1 MNVQETRLH
10 LRGESRFIDDQPL
23 PENLLYG
30 AVFVSPTAHGRLN
43 GLNLKEAEKLPG
55 VETIITAA
63 AIPGENQIGSIFPDE
78 PLLADQKLHYQGQP
92 IALVI
97 AQSPEIASAGAKAI
111 QAEIEELEP
120 VFDPR
125 RAEAKDL
132 LICPPRTFAAGDVEK
147 TWQDCSLIVEGR
159 VDSGGQEHLYLE
171 TQGSLALPTDN
182 GGLKI
187 ISATQNPTSVQRLTA
202 RVTGLS
208 MHRIEVEVHR
218 LGGAFGGKEAQ
229 ATAWAVMA
237 GLAACTLKK
246 PVKLVLRRGE
256 DMRYTGKRHPY
267 SSDYRL
273 GLNEQGRMLAYEVT
287 FYQNAGAAADLS
299 SSILERTLFH
309 AAGSYFIPNV
319 KATGISCRTN
329 LPPNTAFRGFGAPQ
343 AMFVMEAAIFKAAA
357 AMGKD
362 PSEIQKLNLLKNGD
376 YFHYG
381 MKVEHCQA
389 ESCWQETEKRYK
401 SNKIKQ
407 EIRAFNRENRLVK
420 KGMAFMPICFGISF
434 TTIFL
439 NQANAL
445 VHLYTDGSVS
455 ISTGAVEMGQGVN
468 AKILQV
474 ASEIFSISPERIK
487 IESTNTTRAAN
498 TSPTAASTGADLN
511 GKATEFACRIILER
525 LRRTAAAEQGHND
538 PGRITIEQEQVL
550 DTGKRTDLDW
560 EKLITIAYLKRV
572 SLSAQAHYAT
582 PDIHFDKKKEKGLP
596 FAYMVYGTAIIEVTL
611 DCLRGIYQVDSVKVV
626 HDFGRSLNPL
636 IDLGQAEGAI
646 VQGIGWLTLEE
657 LFYSD
662 QGRLLTDSL
671 TNYKVP
677 DIHYTPRE
685 ITIHF
690 LENLNNPLGIFNSKA
705 VGEPPF
711 MYGIAVYWALIEAMQ
726 SFRPDIEI
734 PYNSPLTPEKV
745 LLTLYK
751 KE

>member
-1 MNVQETRLH
+1 
-10 LRGESRFIDDQPL
+10 
-23 PENLLYG
+23 
-30 AVFVSPTAHGRLN
+30 
-43 GLNLKEAEKLPG
+43 
-55 VETIITAA
+55 VETIIVAA
-63 AIPGENQIGSIFPDE
+63 SIPGENQIGSIFPDE
-78 PLLADQKLHYQGQP
+78 PLLADQKLHYQGQT

-97 AQSPEIASAGAKAI
+97 AQSPEIASAGVRAI

-125 RAEAKDL
+125 RAAAKDL

-171 TQGSLALPTDN
+171 TQGALALPTDN

-187 ISATQNPTSVQRLTA
+187 ISATQNPTLVQRMTA
-202 RVTGLS
+202 RVSGLS
-208 MHRIEVEVHR
+208 MHLIEVEVHR
-218 LGGAFGGKEAQ
+218 LGGAFGGKEEQ

-273 GLNEQGRMLAYEVT
+273 GLDAQGRMLAYEVT
-287 FYQNAGAAADLS
+287 FYQNAGATADLS
-299 SSILERTLFH
+299 PAILERTLFH
-309 AAGSYFIPNV
+309 AAGSYYIPNV

-329 LPPNTAFRGFGAPQ
+329 LPSNTAFRGFGAPQ
-343 AMFVMEAAIFKAAA
+343 AMFVMEAAIFKAAI

-362 PSEIQKLNLLKNGD
+362 PSEIQKLNLLKSGD
-376 YFHYG
+376 YFHFG

-401 SNKIKQ
+401 SDKIKQ
-407 EIRAFNRENRLVK
+407 DIRAFNREHRLVK
-420 KGMAFMPICFGISF
+420 KGMAFMPVCFGISF

-445 VHLYTDGSVS
+445 VHVYTDGSVS

-468 AKILQV
+468 VKILQV
-474 ASEIFSISPERIK
+474 AAEIFSISPERIK

-511 GKATEFACRIILER
+511 GKATELACRIILER
-525 LRRTAAAEQGHND
+525 LRRSAAAEQGHGN

-550 DTGKRTDLDW
+550 DAGKRTDLDW
-560 EKLITIAYLKRV
+560 EKLITLTYLKRV

-582 PDIHFDKKKEKGLP
+582 PDIHFDKKKEKGRP
-596 FAYMVYGTAIIEVTL
+596 FAYLVYGTAIIEVTL

-626 HDFGRSLNPL
+626 HDFGRSLNSL

-657 LFYSD
+657 LLHSD

-677 DIHYTPRE
+677 DIYYTPHE
-685 ITIHF
+685 VTIHF
-690 LENLNNPLGIFNSKA
+690 LENLINPLGIFNSKA

-711 MYGIAVYWALIEAMQ
+711 MYGIAVYWALIEAMRA
-726 SFRPDIEI
+726 FRPNIEI
-734 PYNSPLTPEKV
+734 PYDSPLTPEKV

-751 KE
+751 KELE

>member
-1 MNVQETRLH
+1 
-10 LRGESRFIDDQPL
+10 
-23 PENLLYG
+23 
-30 AVFVSPTAHGRLN
+30 
-43 GLNLKEAEKLPG
+43 
-55 VETIITAA
+55 
-63 AIPGENQIGSIFPDE
+63 
-78 PLLADQKLHYQGQP
+78 
-92 IALVI
+92 
-97 AQSPEIASAGAKAI
+97 
-111 QAEIEELEP
+111 
-120 VFDPR
+120 
-125 RAEAKDL
+125 
-132 LICPPRTFAAGDVEK
+132 
-147 TWQDCSLIVEGR
+147 
-159 VDSGGQEHLYLE
+159 
-171 TQGSLALPTDN
+171 
-182 GGLKI
+182 
-187 ISATQNPTSVQRLTA
+187 
-202 RVTGLS
+202 
-208 MHRIEVEVHR
+208 
-218 LGGAFGGKEAQ
+218 
-229 ATAWAVMA
+229 
-237 GLAACTLKK
+237 
-246 PVKLVLRRGE
+246 
-256 DMRYTGKRHPY
+256 
-267 SSDYRL
+267 
-273 GLNEQGRMLAYEVT
+273 
-287 FYQNAGAAADLS
+287 
-299 SSILERTLFH
+299 LERTLFH

-319 KATGISCRTN
+319 KATGISCRTT

-455 ISTGAVEMGQGVN
+455 ISTGAVEMGQRVN